1 MQEVERC
8 HLDQLAQRIRA
19 MEAAGGAGSP
29 RAERVATGWPAVDA
43 ALGGGLMAGAVHEW
57 VAAADEGAARGNESR
72 KYLPPL
78 ALLMHLARRTMG
90 GRASEKQGQWAVWVG
105 RSCFAHPHGLA
116 GEGEAVDEMVDE
128 AADGAV
134 LARTLWVDPPDQ
146 AGRLWAIDLAARCA
160 GVAVVV
166 ADGHG
171 LDMAE
176 TRRLQLAAEAG
187 TTLVLLT
194 RSAREHKT
202 LSAATTRWAV
212 RPAVSETSWPRWE
225 VELLRCKGMQRGT
238 GKEGRH
244 VWLVEGKRERG
255 QGLVVI
261 PAEPGDRSAATPMQA
276 SAPRRQRA

>member
-8 HLDQLAQRIRA
+8 HLDQLAQRIRV
-19 MEAAGGAGSP
+19 MEAAGGAGST
-29 RAERVATGWPAVDA
+29 RAERVATGWPMVDA
-43 ALGGGLMAGAVHEW
+43 ALGGGLLAGAVHEW
-57 VAAADEGAARGNESR
+57 VAAADEGAAWGNESR

-78 ALLMHLARRTMG
+78 ALLMHLARRAMG
-90 GRASEKQGQWAVWVG
+90 GRASEKQGQGRGQGQWAVWVG
-105 RSCFAHPHGLA
+105 RSCFAHPHGLVV
-116 GEGEAVDEMVDE
+116 EGEAVDS
-128 AADGAV
+128 AV
-134 LARTLWVDPPDQ
+134 LERTLWVDPPDQ

-171 LDMAE
+171 LDMAA

-194 RSAREHKT
+194 RSAREHQT
-202 LSAATTRWAV
+202 LSAATTRWVA
-212 RPAVSETSWPRWE
+212 RPAVSETSRPRWE
-225 VELLRCKGMQRGT
+225 IELLRCKGMQRGT

-261 PAEPGDRSAATPMQA
+261 PAEPGDRSAAAPAHTPAQQ
-276 SAPRRQRA
+276 RRRA